1 MEVNFVLSRSGPFGK
16 EGAFYRCP
24 GNRAIAGNLHRSLR
38 SGEAGVSG
46 LARSLRS
53 TRDWKLRPDRRL
65 PKSPDRLRPYSG
77 QGTRGAHQMAQLLA
91 RSKIKRPESP
101 VVPRPESPVYTHR
114 NLRTGQPRSLR
125 AVSNSQKTK
134 PEPP

>member
-1 MEVNFVLSRSGPFGK
+1 MEVNFVLSRSSSLEK
-16 EGAFYRCP
+16 KGAFYRSP
-24 GNRAIAGNLHRSLR
+24 RNRAVAGNLHRSLR
-38 SGEAGVSG
+38 SGESEVSG
-46 LARSLRS
+46 LARSLRF
-53 TRDWKLRPDRRL
+53 TRDRKLRPGRRL

-77 QGTRGAHQMAQLLA
+77 QGTRGAHHLAQLLA
-91 RSKIKRPESP
+91 RSKIKRSESP